1 VVPGRD
7 VAGRRQ
13 AAVDSAIAKCASLGL
28 FSSLK
33 IGKKRYRPYMG
44 WLDPMACPALKNLV
58 LKTGPAFAESHTDR
72 DL

>member
-1 VVPGRD
+1 
-7 VAGRRQ
+7 
-13 AAVDSAIAKCASLGL
+13 LGL